1 MLFKLD
7 LRHFHVALF
16 FFLGTFH
23 LQVYDV
29 MGSGDSI
36 SSVVEGVASGVSDT
50 KAWSKPETCVQVA
63 DFLQLNIRLLR
74 LRET

>member
-1 MLFKLD
+1 MLLSFL
-7 LRHFHVALF
+7 
-16 FFLGTFH
+16 FLGTFH

-36 SSVVEGVASGVSDT
+36 SSMVEGVACNCAGVSDT

-63 DFLQLNIRLLR
+63 DFLQLNIRLLLKR
-74 LRET
+74 ST